1 MTMDLSIL
9 VVEDDESLA
18 EALRDTLQ
26 IAGYR
31 VCITENGRMALRLL
45 EDEAVD
51 LIISDINMPKMDGH
65 SLLKKVRLQFPDIP
79 MILMTAYGTIQQAV
93 DAMRDGAADYMV
105 KPFEAEVLVN
115 MVGQY
120 IGSVRADED
129 MIVVDEASQELARIA
144 MKVADSDATI
154 MISGESGVGK
164 EVLAQFIH
172 RHSSRH
178 DQPFVAINC
187 AAIPEN
193 MLEAT
198 LFGYEKGAFTGA
210 YKACPGKFEQ
220 AQGGTLLLDEISE
233 MDLGLQAKLLRVLQ
247 EREVERLGSTEMI
260 KLDVRVLAT
269 SNRDIKS
276 VVAEGRFREDL
287 FYRLNVFPLNLRPL
301 RERRGDIVPLA
312 KRLLEKHARSSTQI
326 IPELSDEACTGLLR
340 HRWPG
345 NIRELDNVIQRA
357 LILHSDAVISEQ
369 DLHFEGVTTC
379 FTSTPGANSGLNPVP
394 DQNEMLTISRSS
406 SSALAAKTHG
416 EPGDESLNSDL
427 KQREWDLIL
436 SAIRDAHG
444 SRKLTAERLGISQ
457 RTLRYKLARMREAG
471 IIVPGS
477 SDIHSADQGVADL
490 GAAGLETA

>member
-1 MTMDLSIL
+1 MTMDLNIL

-18 EALRDTLQ
+18 EALQDTLQ
-26 IAGYR
+26 MAGYT
-31 VCITENGRMALRLL
+31 VCLAENGLMALRLL
-45 EDEAVD
+45 EHEAVD

-65 SLLKKVRLQFPDIP
+65 SLLKKIRLQFPEIP
-79 MILMTAYGTIQQAV
+79 VILMTAYGTIQQAV
-93 DAMRDGAADYMV
+93 DAMRNGAADYMV

-172 RHSSRH
+172 RHSARH
-178 DQPFVAINC
+178 EQPFVAINC

-269 SNRDIKS
+269 SNRDMQS

-287 FYRLNVFPLNLRPL
+287 FYRLNVFPLTLCPL

-312 KRLLEKHARSSTQI
+312 KRLLEKHARASGQI
-326 IPELSDEACTGLLR
+326 IPELSSEACADLLR

-357 LILHSDAVISEQ
+357 LILHSDALISEQ
-369 DLHFEGVTTC
+369 DLHFEVVTSGFG
-379 FTSTPGANSGLNPVP
+379 FTHNTGSRLDSENGLN
-394 DQNEMLTISRSS
+394 LSRSAS
-406 SSALAAKTHG
+406 VAAIKSETK
-416 EPGDESLNSDL
+416 DESLNSDL

-436 SAIRDAHG
+436 DAIRSSHG

-457 RTLRYKLARMREAG
+457 RTLRYKLARMRDAG
-471 IIVPGS
+471 IVVPGS
-477 SDIHSADQGVADL
+477 PDSRLADQGGADL